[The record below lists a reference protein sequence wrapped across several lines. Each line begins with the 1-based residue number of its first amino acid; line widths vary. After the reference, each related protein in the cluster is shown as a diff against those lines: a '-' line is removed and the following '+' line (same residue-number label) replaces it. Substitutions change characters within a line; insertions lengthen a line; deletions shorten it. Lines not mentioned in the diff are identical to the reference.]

1 MSEQKCITDNTL
13 TVYQNGV
20 GAFTRTFAVPAEKL
34 LQIRLPFKK
43 DHIGDVAATLDV
55 RGSNIEVTE
64 SAHYSTNKEKPS
76 LEINPLDA
84 TKDIFSKLSGADVT
98 ITMKGH
104 SGSQVKGKALGFSTE
119 NSVTAQN
126 VTLVTHWLT
135 IQCEDGSIQRIN
147 YSEVQ
152 NYVFTDE
159 KVKTLINKALA
170 FNVEK
175 LAPES
180 VFLNMT
186 LKGKGKDGK
195 AVLNYVIPQPAFK
208 LSYRIKQKDKKSWK
222 LYGFCVVDN
231 NTDEDWKDF
240 NISCATGMP
249 VTFPTTIADV
259 CIPDRGRKVNLTP
272 GFAVGAVE
280 AESGFESGQRTNS
293 SGRAAAPRAK
303 SMNFA
308 AACAAPAPGGG
319 GPRLECADYSSESI
333 EVLDDIFSANA
344 TTAEVGDSTI
354 FKSINTVTIPAH
366 ESAIIPVL
374 EVDLTKAEFCLYYQP
389 NKSQNIMRTLKMTNE
404 GDKVT
409 TLARGVVSIE
419 QESTHVGLAMLSNT
433 RQGETAML
441 CHALETGVTVLREQG
456 VEKSQIIQHKLTKG
470 LLTSEWTKTRTTV
483 YTFRNTK
490 SETFTMFFDH
500 SYCYT
505 NPTLTVTNAKE
516 DSKLKDNAARYSATI
531 PANESVTITIKETT
545 IAHTSLKADGFFD
558 WMTRN
563 PDSPLLSGD
572 GMKKLIN
579 FTKELDGL
587 NKQLASSNEKL
598 KGYNAEQDRLRK
610 NLEVLKTGGDAEKM
624 RNRLSATENE
634 IVALQQTT
642 IPSLN
647 ERIVEV
653 KQKMQDEVLKTSE
666 VWKA

>member
-20 GAFTRTFAVPAEKL
+20 GAFTRTFAVPADKP
-34 LQIRLPFKK
+34 LQVRLPFKK

-55 RGSNIEVTE
+55 RGSNIEITE

-84 TKDIFSKLSGADVT
+84 TKDIFTKLSGADVT
-98 ITMKGH
+98 ITLKGH
-104 SGSQVKGKALGFSTE
+104 SGATVKGKALGFSTE
-119 NSVTAQN
+119 HSMTAQN
-126 VTLVTHWLT
+126 ITLATHWLT
-135 IQCEDGSIQRIN
+135 IQGDDGSIQRIN

-195 AVLNYVIPQPAFK
+195 AILNYVIPQPAFK
-208 LSYRIKQKDKKSWK
+208 LSYRIKQKDNKNWK

-249 VTFPTTIADV
+249 VTFPTNIADV
-259 CIPDRGRKVNLTP
+259 CIPDRGRKVSLTSSH
-272 GFAVGAVE
+272 AVGAVE
-280 AESGFESGQRTNS
+280 AESGLESTQHTNS
-293 SGRAAAPRAK
+293 SRSMKSAKVMSFASTEGR
-303 SMNFA
+303 
-308 AACAAPAPGGG
+308 PAPMQY
-319 GPRLECADYSSESI
+319 CSEGI
-333 EVLDDIFSANA
+333 EVMDDIFSANA
-344 TTAEVGDSTI
+344 TTTEVGDSTI
-354 FKSINTVTIPAH
+354 FKSINAVTIPAH

-374 EVDLTKAEFCLYYQP
+374 EADLTKAEFCLYYQP
-389 NKSQNIMRTLKMTNE
+389 NKSQNIMRTLKMTN
-404 GDKVT
+404 DKET

-441 CHALETGVTVLREQG
+441 CHALETGVTALCEPG
-456 VEKSQIIQHKLTKG
+456 AEKSQIMQHKLTNG
-470 LLTSEWTKTRTTV
+470 LLTSEWTKAKTTV

-490 SETFTMFFDH
+490 SEAFTLFLDH
-500 SYCYT
+500 SHCYT
-505 NPTLTVTNAKE
+505 NPTITVTNAKE
-516 DSKLKDNAARYSATI
+516 DSKLKDNVKRYTTTI
-531 PANESVTITIKETT
+531 PANDSVTVTIKETT
-545 IAHTSLKADGFFD
+545 VTHTSLKADGFFD

-563 PDSPLLSGD
+563 PDSPLLEGD
-572 GMKKLIN
+572 GMKKLISL
-579 FTKELDGL
+579 TKELDGL

-598 KGYNAEQDRLRK
+598 KSLNAEQDRLRK

-624 RNRLSATENE
+624 RNRLFATENE
-634 IVALQQTT
+634 IVTLQQTT
-642 IPSLN
+642 LPNLN

-653 KQKMQDEVLKTSE
+653 KQKMQVEVLKTSAI
-666 VWKA
+666 WKS

>member
-1 MSEQKCITDNTL
+1 MSEQKCTDNNNL

-20 GAFTRTFAVPAEKL
+20 GAFTRTFAVPADKL
-34 LQIRLPFKK
+34 LQVRLPFKK

-55 RGSNIEVTE
+55 RGSNIEITE

-84 TKDIFSKLSGADVT
+84 TKDIFTKLSGADVT
-98 ITMKGH
+98 ITLKGH
-104 SGSQVKGKALGFSTE
+104 AGATIKGKALGFSTE
-119 NSVTAQN
+119 HSITAQN
-126 VTLVTHWLT
+126 VTIATHWLT
-135 IQCEDGSIQRIN
+135 VQGEDGSIQRIN

-170 FNVEK
+170 HNVEK

-186 LKGKGKDGK
+186 LKGKGKEGK

-208 LSYRIKQKDKKSWK
+208 LSYRIKQKDKKTWK
-222 LYGFCVVDN
+222 LCAFCIVDN

-272 GFAVGAVE
+272 GHAVGAVE
-280 AESGFESGQRTNS
+280 AESGIALESMSRS
-293 SGRAAAPRAK
+293 SRSATKAK

-308 AACAAPAPGGG
+308 AACAAPGSGGG
-319 GPRLECADYSSESI
+319 GMPAPAMQCDYSSESI
-333 EVLDDIFSANA
+333 EVMDDIFSANA
-344 TTAEVGDSTI
+344 TTTEVGDSTI
-354 FKSINTVTIPAH
+354 FKSINPVTIPAH

-374 EVDLTKAEFCLYYQP
+374 EVDLSKAEFCLYYQP

-404 GDKVT
+404 GDKAA

-441 CHALETGVTVLREQG
+441 CHALETGVTVLREPG
-456 VEKSQIIQHKLTKG
+456 AEKSTIMKHQLTKG
-470 LLTSEWTKTRTTV
+470 LLTSEWTKARTTV

-490 SETFTMFFDH
+490 SEAFTLFFDH
-500 SYCYT
+500 TYSYT
-505 NPTLTVTNAKE
+505 NPTVTVTGAE
-516 DSKLKDNAARYSATI
+516 SDSKLKDNTTRYTTTI
-531 PANESVTITIKETT
+531 PANESVTVTVKESTVT
-545 IAHTSLKADGFFD
+545 QSSLKADDFFN

-563 PDSPLLSGD
+563 PDSPLLAGD
-572 GMKKLIN
+572 GMKKLIGL
-579 FTKELDGL
+579 TKELDSL
-587 NKQLASSNEKL
+587 NKQLATSNEKL
-598 KGYNAEQDRLRK
+598 KNYNTEQERIRK
-610 NLEVLKTGGDAEKM
+610 NLEAMKTGADAEKM
-624 RNRLSATENE
+624 RNRLVATENE
-634 IVALQQTT
+634 IVNLQQAT

-647 ERIVEV
+647 EQIVTV
-653 KQKMQDEVLKTSE
+653 KQRMQDEVLKTSA
-666 VWKA
+666 VWKS

>member
-1 MSEQKCITDNTL
+1 MSEQKCSIGENTL

-20 GAFTRTFAVPAEKL
+20 GAFTRTFAVPAEKS

-55 RGSNIEVTE
+55 RGSNIEIAE

-98 ITMKGH
+98 VTLKGH
-104 SGSQVKGKALGFSTE
+104 SSAQIKGKALGFSTE

-126 VTLVTHWLT
+126 VTIATHWLT
-135 IQCEDGSIQRIN
+135 IQSDDGSIQRIN
-147 YSEVQ
+147 YNEVQ

-186 LKGKGKDGK
+186 LKGKGKDGR

-208 LSYRIKQKDKKSWK
+208 LSYRIKQKDKDNWK

-272 GFAVGAVE
+272 GHAIGAVE
-280 AESGFESGQRTNS
+280 AESGFETARPMVS
-293 SGRAAAPRAK
+293 SRSAMKSAK
-303 SMNFA
+303 GGGPNFA
-308 AACAAPAPGGG
+308 AACAAPAPAGFT
-319 GPRLECADYSSESI
+319 ECCDYSSSESI
-333 EVLDDIFSANA
+333 EVMDDIFSANA
-344 TTAEVGDSTI
+344 TSTEVGDSTI
-354 FKSINTVTIPAH
+354 FKSISAVTIPAH

-389 NKSQNIMRTLKMTNE
+389 SKSQNIMRTLKMTNV
-404 GDKVT
+404 GDKAI

-441 CHALETGVTVLREQG
+441 CHALETGVTVLHEAG
-456 VEKSQIIQHKLTKG
+456 VEKSQIMQHKLTKG

-500 SYCYT
+500 SHSYT
-505 NPTLTVTNAKE
+505 NPTLTITNAKE
-516 DSKLKDNAARYSATI
+516 DSKLKNNTSRYSTTI
-531 PANESVTITIKETT
+531 PANGSTTVTIKETT
-545 IAHTSLKADGFFD
+545 VVCTSLKADGFFD
-558 WMTRN
+558 WMVRN
-563 PDSPLLSGD
+563 PDSPLLAAN
-572 GMKKLIN
+572 GMKKLIAL
-579 FTKELDGL
+579 TKELDSL
-587 NKQLASSNEKL
+587 NKQMASSNEKL
-598 KGYNAEQDRLRK
+598 KNFNVEQDRLRK
-610 NLEVLKTGGDAEKM
+610 NIEALKTGGDAEKL
-624 RNRLSATENE
+624 RNRLFATENE

-642 IPSLN
+642 IPTLN
-647 ERIVEV
+647 EQIVEV
-653 KQKMQDEVLKTSE
+653 KQKMQDEILKTSE